1 MMELDYIKIAKGTGN
16 LSRNGSGLLKN
27 LGAGVAEF
35 GRRAGFRIQ
44 WAKARGGSNPPF
56 GTTSFRTVFSHLE
69 VSLLGI

>member
-1 MMELDYIKIAKGTGN
+1 MIELDYIKIAKGTEN

-56 GTTSFRTVFSHLE
+56 GTINIQAMFSHLE
-69 VSLLGI
+69 VSLLEV